1 VHQWLSACVAHLHA
15 IKFSPTKSPFYE
27 AGTFREDAPPSA
39 LFGPTVDAK
48 PDASPTKTTQRAMAH
63 LEVEKHRMAQITG
76 GVNGILIGAGETE
89 IPWST
94 KKHVEQQL
102 SKNHGHI
109 GALGI
114 CSPSLA

>member
-1 VHQWLSACVAHLHA
+1 
-15 IKFSPTKSPFYE
+15 
-27 AGTFREDAPPSA
+27 
-39 LFGPTVDAK
+39 
-48 PDASPTKTTQRAMAH
+48 MAH

-94 KKHVEQQL
+94 KRHVEQQL

-114 CSPSLA
+114 